1 MLMMYYLTQIR
12 KISMIPLENK
22 SGEAETVSAIR
33 KGQSKMNTNMIPLKR
48 NTLIHMTVTGIK
60 ERRIPDTPTKMA
72 NIDRKG
78 APTRSIRSKRTT
90 NTGLL
95 RISTD
100 IGPISKKSSANA
112 AIQDS
117 TIGSNHS
124 INGAL
129 TTSTTVNIANMN
141 KNITGNKRSILDNN
155 VKSQNVR
162 GKVMLLLI
170 NRRKK
175 L

>member
-1 MLMMYYLTQIR
+1 MTPM
-12 KISMIPLENK
+12 
-22 SGEAETVSAIR
+22 
-33 KGQSKMNTNMIPLKR
+33 KR
-48 NTLIHMTVTGIK
+48 NTLIHTIVTGIK

-78 APTRSIRSKRTT
+78 APIRSIRSKRTT

-95 RISTD
+95 RISTG
-100 IGPISKKSSANA
+100 IGPILKRSFANA
-112 AIQDS
+112 ATRDN

-141 KNITGNKRSILDNN
+141 KSITGNKRSILDNN
-155 VKSQNVR
+155 VRSQNVR
-162 GKVMLLLI
+162 GKVILLLI
-170 NRRKK
+170 NRLKK

>member
-1 MLMMYYLTQIR
+1 M
-12 KISMIPLENK
+12 
-22 SGEAETVSAIR
+22 
-33 KGQSKMNTNMIPLKR
+33 KR
-48 NTLIHMTVTGIK
+48 NTLIHTTVTGIK

-78 APTRSIRSKRTT
+78 APIRSIRSKRTT

-95 RISTD
+95 RILTG
-100 IGPISKKSSANA
+100 IGPILKRSFANA
-112 AIQDS
+112 ATRDS

-141 KNITGNKRSILDNN
+141 KSITGNKRSILDNN

-170 NRRKK
+170 NRLKK